1 MLFEFEDLSKAEKVF
16 ARGSRRIKENLLQL
30 VRWTT
35 EVGCLLKRA
44 GGGWGRSGQGVVGK
58 SVGPSFAFVELRG
71 V

>member
-44 GGGWGRSGQGVVGK
+44 GGGGAVK
-58 SVGPSFAFVELRG
+58 ELWVRVLG
-71 V
+71 LPLHL